1 MQTDWRE
8 VSLLVG
14 FVGGLVAWLAGVA
27 ASFRFNHLLRT
38 RPGESAMPVPPKN
51 PLDQS
56 PRDSLKY
63 AWGLLSRAYARH
75 PDWSIRFWGDVNL
88 ICLALF
94 CLAFVAATVG
104 LLSQQP

>member
-14 FVGGLVAWLAGVA
+14 LLGGLLAWLAGVV
-27 ASFRFNHLLRT
+27 ASFRFNHLLRS

-56 PRDSLKY
+56 ARDSLRY
-63 AWGLLSRAYARH
+63 ARGLLSRAYARH
-75 PDWSIRFWGDVNL
+75 PDSSVRFWGDVNL
-88 ICLALF
+88 ISLALF